1 MDIFIKGIS
10 YFLPK
15 KIITNEELVKDFPE
29 WTAEKIN
36 KKIGIKSR
44 HIALDNET
52 ALDLGVSASEKLFHE
67 YNIDRSEIDYLLFV
81 TQSPDYHLPTSAC
94 IMQSKLGLSTKI
106 GAFDIN
112 LGCSGWVY
120 GLSIAKALI
129 VANMAKNVLLVTAET
144 YSKYIHQKDKG
155 NRTVFGDGSAAT
167 LVTADK
173 GFCKIGNFSLG
184 TDGEGA
190 SNLIVKTGGARYPS
204 AKNDLNLDD
213 FGNPKSSDFL
223 YMDGSA
229 ILNYTLEVLPLIFK
243 DLLEKNNLKKEDINL
258 HIYHQGNGYLSKL
271 QQRKLKIDKEKYYN
285 CYESSGNTVSSTI
298 PIAIY
303 EALKDGTIKKENKVM
318 SLVQGL
324 GYSWGGVVLEF

>member
-1 MDIFIKGIS
+1 MDVFIKGIS
-10 YFLPK
+10 YFLPE
-15 KIITNEELVKDFPE
+15 KIMTNEELVKDFPE
-29 WTAEKIN
+29 WTVEKIN

-44 HIALDNET
+44 HVASDNET

-67 YNIDRSEIDYLLFV
+67 HNIDKSDVDYLLFV

-94 IMQSKLGLSTKI
+94 IMQSKLGLSKNI

-120 GLSIAKALI
+120 GLSVAKAL
-129 VANMAKNVLLVTAET
+129 VMAKMAKNVLLVTAET
-144 YSKYIHQKDKG
+144 YSKYINKKDKG
-155 NRTVFGDGSAAT
+155 NRTVFGDGAAAT
-167 LVTADK
+167 LVSSEK
-173 GFCKIGNFSLG
+173 GFCTIGDFSLG

-190 SNLIVKTGGARYPS
+190 NNLIVKTGGARFPL
-204 AKNDLNLDD
+204 AKKDLVLDD

-243 DLLEKNNLKKEDINL
+243 DLLIKNNLKREDINL
-258 HIYHQGNGYLSKL
+258 HIYHQGNGYLAKL
-271 QQRKLKIDKEKYYN
+271 QRRKLKIDKEKYYN
-285 CYESSGNTVSSTI
+285 CYETSGNTVSSTI

-303 EALKDGTIKKENKVM
+303 EALKDGTIKKEDHVM

-324 GYSWGGVVLEF
+324 GYSWGGVILKF